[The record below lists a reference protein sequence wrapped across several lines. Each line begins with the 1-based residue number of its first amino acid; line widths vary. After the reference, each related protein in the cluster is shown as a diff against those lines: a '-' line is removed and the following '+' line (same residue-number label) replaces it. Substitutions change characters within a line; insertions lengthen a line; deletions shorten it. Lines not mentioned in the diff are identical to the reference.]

1 LSYFII
7 SIPPALKED
16 PMKLSIHAFAL
27 HTTVRAAMLLAAGAG
42 LSGAALAQSWSYKE
56 AAKPYAGTS
65 IRILDEITPLQEA
78 MKTLVPQFIAETG
91 IKVEYELQSH
101 PDVINKGQADMLS
114 KRGFY
119 DGVMLHGAQMGQM
132 LAANVI
138 EPLDVYMK
146 DPALLNPALDTA
158 DLIEP
163 AFDSLAKYKGQTYG
177 FLTWNYNM
185 VYWARADLLND
196 AGEKAAFK
204 AKYGYELAPA
214 KTFKQ
219 MLDIGEFFTRKAGQS
234 LAGQPLKTDFYG
246 ILHEGITGGATVG
259 SVWENLMRNY
269 GADLF
274 DKNGA
279 PSFDSP
285 QTVEAL
291 TLWAKMWKYS
301 PPGQAEYSLIDVP
314 TVMGNGIAAQSIAF
328 SDFVLGIDKPGASP
342 YAGKFTYAPI
352 PSNPDFKGKHSAGG
366 EPSTVVMS
374 KASKNKK
381 ATYLFLQWMI
391 EKSTQTQLM
400 EAGKGG
406 VPVRGSTFAMPMF
419 GGQQAALYTAM
430 KASVGDMVAKAKA
443 PKIFEIYDALGPVVQ
458 QVGQGKI
465 TPAEGAKQGQE
476 KMLAICKKCVI

>member
-1 LSYFII
+1 MKVLTST
-7 SIPPALKED
+7 PALRR
-16 PMKLSIHAFAL
+16 F
-27 HTTVRAAMLLAAGAG
+27 VRSAVLLAAGAG
-42 LSGAALAQSWSYKE
+42 LSGAVPAQAWSYKE
-56 AAKPYAGTS
+56 AAKPFAGTT
-65 IRILDEITPLQEA
+65 IRILDEITPLQET
-78 MKTLVPQFIAETG
+78 MKTLVPQFTAETG

-101 PDVINKGQADMLS
+101 PDVINKGQADLLS
-114 KRGFY
+114 RRGYY
-119 DGVMLHGAQMGQM
+119 DGVMLHGVQMGQM

-138 EPLDVYMK
+138 EPLDAYMK
-146 DPALLNPALDTA
+146 DKALASPGLDPK
-158 DLIEP
+158 DMIEP
-163 AFDSLAKYKGQTYG
+163 ASSSLGRHKGQTYG

-185 VYWARADLLND
+185 IYWARADLLGD

-214 KTFKQ
+214 KTFKE
-219 MLDIGEFFTRKAGQS
+219 MLDIGEFFTRKAGQT

-259 SVWENLMRNY
+259 SVWENLLRNH
-269 GADLF
+269 GGDLF

-279 PSFDSP
+279 PSFDTP
-285 QTVEAL
+285 QAVEAL
-291 TLWAKMWKYS
+291 TLWARMWKFS

-352 PSNPDFKGKHSAGG
+352 PANPAFKGRHSAGG
-366 EPSTVVMS
+366 EPSTVVLS

-391 EKSTQTQLM
+391 EKDTQARLM

-406 VPVRGSTFAMPMF
+406 VPVRTSTFAMPLF
-419 GGQQAALYTAM
+419 GGTQAPFYGAM
-430 KASVGDMVAKAKA
+430 KASLGDVLAKPKA

-465 TPAEGAKQGQE
+465 TPAEGARLGQE
-476 KMLAICKKCVI
+476 KMLAICRKCVL

>member
-1 LSYFII
+1 MTILTSV
-7 SIPPALKED
+7 PALR
-16 PMKLSIHAFAL
+16 ITA
-27 HTTVRAAMLLAAGAG
+27 RAAFLLVGG
-42 LSGAALAQSWSYKE
+42 LGLASIATAQTWSYKE
-56 AAKPYAGTS
+56 AAKPYAGTT
-65 IRILDEITPLQEA
+65 IRILDEITPLQET
-78 MKTLVPQFIAETG
+78 MKTLVPQFVAETG

-114 KRGFY
+114 KRGYY
-119 DGVMLHGAQMGQM
+119 DGVMLHGVQMGQM
-132 LAANVI
+132 LAAGVI
-138 EPLDVYMK
+138 EPLDAYMK
-146 DPALLNPALDTA
+146 DKALFSPVLDSK
-158 DLIEP
+158 DFIES
-163 AFDSLAKYKGQTYG
+163 AAESLSKYKGQTYG

-204 AKYGYELAPA
+204 TKYGYDLAPA

-219 MLDIGEFFTRKAGQS
+219 MLDIGEFFTRKTGTN
-234 LAGQPLKTDFYG
+234 LAGQPLKNDFYG

-259 SVWENLMRNY
+259 SVWENLLRNY

-279 PSFDSP
+279 PSFNTP

-314 TVMGNGIAAQSIAF
+314 TVMGNGIAAQSLAF

-342 YAGKFTYAPI
+342 LAGKFTYAPI
-352 PSNPDFKGKHSAGG
+352 PTNPDFKGKHSASG
-366 EPSTVVMS
+366 EPSTVVMN

-381 ATYLFLQWMI
+381 ATYLFIQWMV
-391 EKSTQTQLM
+391 EKDTQTKLM

-406 VPVRGSTFAMPMF
+406 VPVRTSTFAMPIF
-419 GGQQAALYTAM
+419 SGPQAAFYSAM
-430 KASVGDMVAKAKA
+430 KASVGDMTAKAKA
-443 PKIFEIYDALGPVVQ
+443 PKIFEIYDALGPVIQ

-465 TPAEGAKQGQE
+465 TPAEGAKIGQE